1 MKQEIKNRLDRW
13 VSKEYDWYI
22 GEVGKN
28 ITWGK
33 MNDYTEDLCHMMLQS
48 LYQLDED
55 KIVEMIENGKIKGW
69 LLRGASLQIRSSTS
83 PFYNIF
89 RKHKMSA
96 RSGVIDSDAGE
107 TFTPSYEMEVEQ
119 EEELLDCLDR
129 AVNQLHWYKRELYN
143 KKFKEGWTLEEIH
156 KFYNIGKRHL
166 VRDMNEALEEIRET
180 CKYAKLK

>member
-1 MKQEIKNRLDRW
+1 MKQEIKNKLDRW

-55 KIVEMIENGKIKGW
+55 KVEEMLDNGKIKGW

-83 PFYNIF
+83 PFYITF

-96 RSGVIDSDAGE
+96 RSGVLDSDAGE
-107 TFTPSYEMEVEQ
+107 TEMPRYEMDIFPGETLSE
-119 EEELLDCLDR
+119 CLDR
-129 AVNQLHWYKRELYN
+129 AVEQLHWYNKAIFN
-143 KKFKEGWTLEEIH
+143 KKFKEGMSIEEVY
-156 KFYNIGKRHL
+156 KFYNIGKYHL
-166 VRDMNEALEEIRET
+166 IKDLNETLKQIRRT
-180 CKYAKLK
+180 CKDINN